1 MPYTFL
7 LVTSLTILLAVL
19 LSLYRVV
26 AGPSIIDRII
36 GVNVVGTKTIA
47 VIVLTGYLF
56 DRVEFFI
63 DIAFLYALI
72 NFIGT
77 LAFSRYFEQ
86 KGVEN
91 SDRRDDDSRSVIG
104 LRRDLLSIYGCCWT
118 CPVSGFLHTDAC
130 RQ

>member
-1 MPYTFL
+1 MPHTFL

-26 AGPSIIDRII
+26 VGPSIIDRII

-91 SDRRDDDSRSVIG
+91 S
-104 LRRDLLSIYGCCWT
+104 
-118 CPVSGFLHTDAC
+118 
-130 RQ
+130 

>member
-1 MPYTFL
+1 MSYTFFL
-7 LVTSLTILLAVL
+7 IASLTILFAVL

-26 AGPSIIDRII
+26 AGPHIIDRII
-36 GVNVVGTKTIA
+36 GVNVIGTKTIA

-56 DRVEFFI
+56 NRVEFFI
-63 DIAFLYALI
+63 DIAFVYALI

-91 SDRRDDDSRSVIG
+91 
-104 LRRDLLSIYGCCWT
+104 LSLI
-118 CPVSGFLHTDAC
+118 HI
-130 RQ
+130 

>member
-72 NFIGT
+72 NFLGT
-77 LAFSRYFEQ
+77 LAFSRYFEE

-91 SDRRDDDSRSVIG
+91 S
-104 LRRDLLSIYGCCWT
+104 
-118 CPVSGFLHTDAC
+118 
-130 RQ
+130 

>member
-1 MPYTFL
+1 MSYTFFL
-7 LVTSLTILLAVL
+7 IASLTILFAVL

-26 AGPSIIDRII
+26 VGPHIIDRII
-36 GVNVVGTKTIA
+36 GVNVIGTKTIA

-56 DRVEFFI
+56 NRVEFFI
-63 DIAFLYALI
+63 DIAFVYALI

-91 SDRRDDDSRSVIG
+91 
-104 LRRDLLSIYGCCWT
+104 
-118 CPVSGFLHTDAC
+118 P
-130 RQ
+130 

>member
-77 LAFSRYFEQ
+77 LAFSRYFEE

-91 SDRRDDDSRSVIG
+91 S
-104 LRRDLLSIYGCCWT
+104 
-118 CPVSGFLHTDAC
+118 
-130 RQ
+130 

>member
-26 AGPSIIDRII
+26 AGPSIIARII

-91 SDRRDDDSRSVIG
+91 S
-104 LRRDLLSIYGCCWT
+104 
-118 CPVSGFLHTDAC
+118 
-130 RQ
+130 

>member
-7 LVTSLTILLAVL
+7 VVTSLTILLAVL

-36 GVNVVGTKTIA
+36 GVNVIGTKTIA

-86 KGVEN
+86 KGVEH
-91 SDRRDDDSRSVIG
+91 S
-104 LRRDLLSIYGCCWT
+104 
-118 CPVSGFLHTDAC
+118 
-130 RQ
+130 